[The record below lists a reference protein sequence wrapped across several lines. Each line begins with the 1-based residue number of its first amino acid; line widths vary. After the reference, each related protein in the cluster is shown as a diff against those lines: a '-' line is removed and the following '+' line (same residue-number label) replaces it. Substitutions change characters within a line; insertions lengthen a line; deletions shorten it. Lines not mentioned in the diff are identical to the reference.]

1 VKTVSLR
8 VPERKKIDIVI
19 GTRPEAIKMAPLIIE
34 LRRRENFS
42 VRVISTGQHTD
53 MLRQALGFFKIEAD
67 ADMAIMKQNQTL
79 DYITSSVLSG
89 VGEMLDYSRPDA
101 VLVHGDTTTT
111 LASSLAAF
119 HRRIPVGH
127 VEAGLRSFDMRRPFP
142 EEMNRVLTDRL
153 AKWLFAPTE
162 RAASNLRREN
172 SASREYLY
180 VTGNTVIDALFT
192 ALKQCE
198 EPGSPV
204 LSPLAGGA
212 PFILM
217 TAHRRESWGEP
228 MERICSA
235 LLEILR
241 RHEEFRAL
249 VPMHKNP
256 AVRDSMKTILGGS
269 GRVILCDPLDY
280 PDFVWSI
287 GRCKIILS
295 DSGGVQE
302 EASALGKPVIVL
314 RGVTERPE
322 AVERGTAI
330 LAGTEYERIVSAA
343 DRLLSDESEY
353 RRIERRKSGNPFG
366 DGRASVRIADIL
378 TETVADLRFRSS
390 DDWSEVIG

>member
-1 VKTVSLR
+1 MIS
-8 VPERKKIDIVI
+8 PARKKIDIVI

-34 LRRRENFS
+34 LRRGGNFS

-53 MLRQALGFFKIEAD
+53 MLKQALGFFKIEPD
-67 ADMAIMKQNQTL
+67 ADLAVMRQSQTL
-79 DYITSSVLSG
+79 DYITSSVLTG
-89 VGEMLDYSRPDA
+89 VGETLDSNRPDA
-101 VLVHGDTTTT
+101 VLVHGDPTTT

-119 HRRIPVGH
+119 HRQIPVWH
-127 VEAGLRSFDMRRPFP
+127 VEAGLRSFDMRFPFP

-153 AKWLFAPTE
+153 ARWLFAPTE

-172 SASREYLY
+172 SAPREHLY

-192 ALKQCE
+192 ALELCG
-198 EPGSPV
+198 EPVSPV
-204 LSPLAGGA
+204 LSPLVRGA

-217 TAHRRESWGEP
+217 TAHRRESWGKP

-249 VPMHKNP
+249 VPMHRNP
-256 AVRDSMKTILGGS
+256 AVRDSMKTILEGNE
-269 GRVILCDPLDY
+269 RVILCDPLDY
-280 PDFVWSI
+280 PDFVWSL

-302 EASALGKPVIVL
+302 EASALGKPVAVL

-330 LAGTEYERIVSAA
+330 LVGTEYDRIVSTA
-343 DRLLSDESEY
+343 DRLLSDDGEY
-353 RRIERRKSGNPFG
+353 REIERRKSGNPFG
-366 DGRASVRIADIL
+366 DGRASARIAGIL
-378 TETVADLRFRSS
+378 A
-390 DDWSEVIG
+390 

>member
-1 VKTVSLR
+1 MSSR
-8 VPERKKIDIVI
+8 VPELRKIDIVI

-53 MLRQALGFFKIEAD
+53 MLRQALGFFRIEPD
-67 ADMAIMKQNQTL
+67 ADLGIMRQNQTL
-79 DYITSSVLSG
+79 DYITSSALCG
-89 VGEMLDYSRPDA
+89 VGEMLDSGRPDA

-119 HRRIPVGH
+119 HRLIPVGH
-127 VEAGLRSFDMRRPFP
+127 VEAGLRSFDMRFPFP

-153 AKWLFAPTE
+153 SKWLFAPTE

-172 SASREYLY
+172 AASDGHLY

-192 ALKQCE
+192 ALELCD
-198 EPGSPV
+198 EPRSPV

-217 TAHRRESWGEP
+217 TAHRRESWGKP
-228 MERICSA
+228 MEGICSA

-241 RHEEFRAL
+241 RHKDFRAL

-256 AVRDSMKTILGGS
+256 AVRDSMKNILGGN

-280 PDFVWSI
+280 PDFVWSL

-302 EASALGKPVIVL
+302 EASALGKPVAVL

-330 LAGTEYERIVSAA
+330 LVGTDYDRIVSAV
-343 DRLLSDESEY
+343 DGLLSHDEEY
-353 RRIERRKSGNPFG
+353 SKIEGRKSGNPFG
-366 DGRASVRIADIL
+366 DGKAAARIADIL
-378 TETVADLRFRSS
+378 AETLR
-390 DDWSEVIG
+390 